1 MAKFNLNKK
10 FIIGTANFSQTYGAK
25 PTNVCNSEI
34 IKILNLAKKNKIN
47 TIDTAE
53 AYFKEK

>member
-34 IKILNLAKKNKIN
+34 IKDFEFGKKK
-47 TIDTAE
+47 
-53 AYFKEK
+53 